1 MAKLAN
7 LTTSGYVR
15 NFTLGN
21 ADIITSL
28 SLGHD
33 HIEGSD
39 AALLHIFD
47 AGKLTAVAPTS
58 LDEVGTVSLTSLPKM
73 TSLDLSSMQTLP
85 ILGHYNITVSST
97 GLTGSYAIGT
107 LVSTT
112 TPEFGDGIYSDDLMT
127 LSPLMKLAAA
137 TTAVTYTFNGDII
150 TNVSTRTYNNEGVAN
165 AIVTTNGTTT
175 LAHIL
180 EGYSQYVNTASNVA
194 TPLGEAAFV
203 ESTVGSPSTAS
214 VRAE

>member
-1 MAKLAN
+1 
-7 LTTSGYVR
+7 
-15 NFTLGN
+15 
-21 ADIITSL
+21 
-28 SLGHD
+28 
-33 HIEGSD
+33 
-39 AALLHIFD
+39 
-47 AGKLTAVAPTS
+47 
-58 LDEVGTVSLTSLPKM
+58 
-73 TSLDLSSMQTLP
+73 MQTLP
-85 ILGHYNITVSST
+85 ILGHYNITVSVT

-137 TTAVTYTFNGDII
+137 TSAVTYTFSGDII